1 MGKQPDFRGWAT
13 RSNVRCSDGRTIM
26 PDAFKECDGQV
37 VPLVWNHQHDA
48 IKNVLG
54 HALLESRN
62 GDVYAYGFF
71 NDSPDGQDAKARVKN
86 GDIRAMS
93 IWANKLQQRGK
104 DVLHGVIREVSLV
117 LAGANPEAYIEE
129 VMAHGDG
136 TDPVVV
142 MYFDQPLDYETE
154 ESVTHADAAQE
165 KEEAQTEKADPLKDA
180 EDDETVGQI
189 ISTMNEKQRN
199 VVYALVADA
208 AEKSNNNKED
218 NEMKHNVFDPEN
230 KENKDVLS
238 HDELNTILADGK
250 RCGSLKESFLA
261 HAEEYGIKDIDILFP
276 EAKSLTPTPEFIKRD
291 TGWVAKVM
299 NGAYHT
305 PFSRIKSVFADITE
319 DEARA
324 KGYMKGNLKKE
335 EVFSLLKRSTT
346 PTTVYKK
353 QKMDRDDRID
363 ITGFDVIAWLKGE
376 MRMMLDEEL
385 ARASLLGDGRL
396 ASSDDKINEGN
407 IRPIYNDAD
416 LFTIKAQVNVAHGA
430 DDDAKAT
437 AFIKR
442 AIKERKN
449 YQGSGNPTLFTTEDM
464 LTDMLLLTDST
475 GRDLYAD
482 EAALARKLRVKEIV
496 TVPVMENMKGAKG
509 GDLLGIIVNMTD
521 YAMGADRG
529 GAVSMF
535 EDFDIDYNQEKYL
548 IETRM
553 SGALRKPYSAIALE
567 LNEAAS

>member
-13 RSNVRCSDGRTIM
+13 RANVRCSDGRTIM
-26 PDAFKECDGQV
+26 PDAFKECDGQI

-71 NDSPDGQDAKARVKN
+71 NDSEDGQDAKKRVQN

-93 IWANKLQQRGK
+93 IWANKLQQRGS
-104 DVLHGVIREVSLV
+104 DVLRGVIREVSLV
-117 LAGANPEAYIEE
+117 FAGANPEAYIEE

-136 TDPVVV
+136 TDPGVV
-142 MYFDQPLDYETE
+142 MYFDQPLELDAEET
-154 ESVTHADAAQE
+154 VAHADTAE
-165 KEEAQTEKADPLKDA
+165 EKKEEPAEKTDPSK
-180 EDDETVGQI
+180 EDEGDETVGHI

-208 AEKSNNNKED
+208 AENSKNNKED
-218 NEMKHNVFDPEN
+218 NEMKHNVFDKETT
-230 KENKDVLS
+230 ENKDHLS
-238 HDELNTILADGK
+238 HDALTVILADGK

-261 HAEEYGIKDIDILFP
+261 HAEEYGIDNIDYLFP
-276 EAKSLTPTPEFIKRD
+276 EAKSLNPTPEFIKRD

-324 KGYMKGNLKKE
+324 KGYIKGNLKKE

-353 QKMDRDDRID
+353 QKMDRDDRVD

-376 MRMMLDEEL
+376 MRLMLDEEL

-407 IRPIYNDAD
+407 IRPIYNDSD
-416 LFTIKAQVNVAHGA
+416 LYTIKAQVNVAHGA

-449 YQGSGNPTLFTTEDM
+449 YKGSGNPTLFTTEDM

-482 EAALARKLRVKEIV
+482 EAALAKKLRVKEIV
-496 TVPVMENMKGAKG
+496 TVPVMENMKGVKG